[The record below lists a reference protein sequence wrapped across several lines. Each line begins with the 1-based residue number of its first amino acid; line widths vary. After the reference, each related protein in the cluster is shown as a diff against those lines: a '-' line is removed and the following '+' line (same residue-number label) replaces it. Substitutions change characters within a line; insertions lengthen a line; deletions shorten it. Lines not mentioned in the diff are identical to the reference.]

1 MKATFLLSAC
11 LLALAPALHAQQ
23 RKTMTVAGTTRSML
37 VYAPKGLPEH
47 APLIISLHGAN
58 QDANYQMNQTKW
70 NNLADTAKV
79 LVVYPE
85 GINKMWDISG
95 SSDTRFV
102 EAVIKRM
109 AADYHIDRNR
119 VYVTGFSMG
128 SMLTYHCMSRLGN
141 IVAAFGPVS
150 GIPVDYRA
158 PSAPRAVPIMHIH
171 GTADDVVKYNGD
183 PNHAAGGYGS
193 IPDYVKKWAVFD
205 SCDVAHPVTISPYPA
220 GHTWSG
226 ATRVRYLNKANGV
239 EVTLI
244 SIKGKGHWH
253 SNDPS
258 SVVSTEELWRFF
270 KGYSLHLPESAGRD
284 TLGADVVFADEWSD
298 ASIAVGEGIP
308 EGWKRIN
315 TKADGTLEVT
325 PGGTANTSGARLK
338 DFTPG
343 GDFDT
348 GFYLSARDNARCRI
362 TYGQYPAHRLRLSA
376 GQYELSFRSAYWDD
390 GSEQQKATFDV
401 GVAMPSSGKNVLSA
415 TALPSAGNLK
425 GGAAGQVTGSQLH
438 TLKFNVEK
446 GGDYALWLQMA
457 QGWSAVAVGSII
469 IRKVGG
475 AATTVPAAQAA
486 RKDGNT
492 QWYSLQ
498 GQPAAHPKHG
508 VFVSHGKKIVA
519 K

>member
-1 MKATFLLSAC
+1 MKAILLLTAC
-11 LLALAPALHAQQ
+11 LLALPGGLRAQQ
-23 RKTMTVAGTTRSML
+23 RQTMTVAGTTRSML

-109 AADYHIDRNR
+109 IAKYKIDRNR

-183 PNHAAGGYGS
+183 PNHVAGGYGS
-193 IPDYVKKWAVFD
+193 IPDYVKKWAAFD
-205 SCDVAHPVTISPYPA
+205 SCDVAHPVTVSPYPA

-226 ATRVRYLNKANGV
+226 ASRVSYYNKANGV

-270 KGYSLHLPESAGRD
+270 KRYSLHLPESAGRD
-284 TLGADVVFADEWSD
+284 TLGPDVVFADDWSD
-298 ASIAVGEGIP
+298 ASVAVGEGIP
-308 EGWKRIN
+308 DGWKRIN
-315 TKADGTLEVT
+315 TKADGSLEVT
-325 PGGTANTSGARLK
+325 AGGTANTGGARLK

-348 GFYLSARDNARCRI
+348 GFYLSARDNTRCRI
-362 TYGQYPAHRLRLSA
+362 TYGQYPSHRLHLNA
-376 GQYELSFRSAYWDD
+376 GKYELRLRSAYWDD
-390 GSEQQKATFDV
+390 GSEQQAATFDV
-401 GVAMPSSGKNVLSA
+401 GVVAPSTGHNLLSA
-415 TALPSAGNLK
+415 TALPSSGNLK
-425 GGAAGQVTGSQLH
+425 GGNAGQVTGSRLH
-438 TLKFNVEK
+438 TLPFEVEK

-457 QGWSAVAVGSII
+457 QGWSGVAVGAIT

-475 AATTVPAAQAA
+475 AATSVEGITAKRTADRGP
-486 RKDGNT
+486 
-492 QWYSLQ
+492 WYSLQ
-498 GQPAAHPKHG
+498 GTPVSRPVHG
-508 VFVSHGKKIVA
+508 LYVRQGKKMIV